1 MRASTQENRP
11 KIFIDDVTLIFNES
25 WRFQRL
31 EHSAKKQRNKFT
43 QWSIFFSQFLITLTC
58 LIIVQQILFFFGKK
72 ITYAALFKNYTFIN
86 F

>member
-31 EHSAKKQRNKFT
+31 EHSAKKQRNKIT
-43 QWSIFFSQFLITLTC
+43 QWSNFFFSISDYNDYYVKQHP
-58 LIIVQQILFFFGKK
+58 
-72 ITYAALFKNYTFIN
+72 
-86 F
+86 

>member
-31 EHSAKKQRNKFT
+31 EHSAKKQRNKNYT
-43 QWSIFFSQFLITLTC
+43 VASKTFFFLI
-58 LIIVQQILFFFGKK
+58 FYFD
-72 ITYAALFKNYTFIN
+72 NYYVKQHGFPIPRPIKEV
-86 F
+86 